1 MRHQLWTIVLLLA
14 VAVLLFYAYSP
25 ESLDRDIDRLVYP
38 VVRFVPDLLEK
49 VFGWW
54 AAPSPAGLICERTI
68 KPRELCSQE
77 ACPYLKAKTER
88 PVSYLL
94 DLELDNIV

>member
-49 VFGWW
+49 VFGW
-54 AAPSPAGLICERTI
+54 
-68 KPRELCSQE
+68 
-77 ACPYLKAKTER
+77 
-88 PVSYLL
+88 
-94 DLELDNIV
+94 